1 MFKVSIKAWKFAEI
15 AFNNERKK
23 YKRKQQYKS
32 FVLTLLNH
40 KPSRYWFEI
49 LESDRYK
56 EVLSQRPRLFL
67 KPFKVYLSTQYSIHQ
82 RIKIICDTYDFIYD
96 KQIEKVIWGED
107 HVICE
112 FALKNGLPAKLMIG
126 YNDRYRK
133 EGELVLSLVI
143 DHLDGNVAS
152 LSFAVEK
159 SENNRWLCRIGCL
172 QGRPVVNGIYVT
184 KEAQKLMNGIRP
196 KAFLIE
202 ILQEFC
208 KTLDIASINA
218 IGGKCQAQ
226 NRKHFIHIP
235 LLHAIPFSYN
245 EFWEEMGG
253 KDLGN
258 NWYVLPSVTSRK
270 NITDIKSE
278 KRSGYKKRYVLVD
291 SVKGSLRDYLEN
303 NNCTIKSSPEVLK

>member
-1 MFKVSIKAWKFAEI
+1 MFKASVKAWRFAET
-15 AFNNERKK
+15 AFSNERQK

-32 FVLTLLNH
+32 FVLTLLNR

-96 KQIEKVIWGED
+96 KKIEKIIRGED
-107 HVICE
+107 HLVCE

-143 DHLDGNVAS
+143 DHLVGNVAS
-152 LSFAVEK
+152 LSFSVEK
-159 SENNRWLCRIGCL
+159 NENNKWLCRIGCL
-172 QGRPVVNGIYVT
+172 QGRPVVDGIYVT

-202 ILQEFC
+202 MLQEFC
-208 KTLDIASINA
+208 KTLDIPSINA
-218 IGGKCQAQ
+218 VGGKCQAQ

-235 LLHAIPFSYN
+235 FLHTIPFSYN
-245 EFWEEMGG
+245 DFWEEMGG
-253 KDLGN
+253 QDLGN
-258 NWYVLPSVTSRK
+258 NWYMLPSGTSRK
-270 NITDIKSE
+270 EIADVKSE
-278 KRSGYKKRYVLVD
+278 KRSSYKKRYILID
-291 SVKGSLRDYLEN
+291 SVKDNLRDYLKN
-303 NNCTIKSSPEVLK
+303 NTCKAESSPEVL

>member
-1 MFKVSIKAWKFAEI
+1 MFEESIKAWKFAEI
-15 AFNNERKK
+15 AFRNERHK

-32 FVLTLLNH
+32 FVLTLLNRE
-40 KPSRYWFEI
+40 PSRRWFEI
-49 LESDRYK
+49 LESDRYR

-67 KPFKVYLSTQYSIHQ
+67 KPFKVYLSTQYCIRQ
-82 RIKIICDTYDFIYD
+82 RIKILCDTYDFIYD
-96 KQIEKVIWGED
+96 KKIEKIIWGEE

-112 FALKNGLPAKLMIG
+112 FALKNGLPAKLVIG

-133 EGELVLSLVI
+133 EGELVLSLVM

-152 LSFAVEK
+152 LSFSVEK
-159 SENNRWLCRIGCL
+159 DENNKWLCRIGCL
-172 QGRPVVNGIYVT
+172 QGRPVVDGIYVT

-208 KTLDIASINA
+208 KILDITSINA

-235 LLHAIPFSYN
+235 FLHTIPFCYN
-245 EFWEEMGG
+245 GFWEEIGG
-253 KDLGN
+253 LDLGN
-258 NWYVLPSVTSRK
+258 NWYVLPMITSRK

-278 KRSGYKKRYVLVD
+278 KRAVYRKRYALVD
-291 SVKGSLRDYLEN
+291 SIKESLCDYLESN
-303 NNCTIKSSPEVLK
+303 TCTLKSSPEVLP

>member
-1 MFKVSIKAWKFAEI
+1 MFRIGIKAWNFAKI
-15 AFNNERKK
+15 AFCNERYK
-23 YKRKQQYKS
+23 YMRKQQYKS
-32 FVLTLLNH
+32 FVLALINH
-40 KPSRYWFEI
+40 QSSRYWFEI
-49 LESDRYK
+49 LEKDRYK

-67 KPFKVYLSTQYSIHQ
+67 KPFKVYLSTQYSIRQ

-96 KQIEKVIWGED
+96 AHIEKIMWGED

-143 DHLDGNVAS
+143 DHLYGNIAS
-152 LSFAVEK
+152 VSFSVEK
-159 SENNRWLCRIGCL
+159 NEKNEWLCRIGCL
-172 QGRPVVNGIYVT
+172 QGRPVVNGVYVT

-208 KTLDIASINA
+208 KTLDIKSINA

-226 NRKHFIHIP
+226 NKKHFIHISF
-235 LLHAIPFSYN
+235 LHTIQFSYN
-245 EFWEEMGG
+245 AFWEEMGG
-253 KDLGN
+253 QDLGN
-258 NWYVLPSVTSRK
+258 NWYALPSETSRK
-270 NITDIKSE
+270 NINEIKSE
-278 KRSGYKKRYVLVD
+278 KRASYRKRYELID
-291 SVKGSLRDYLEN
+291 SVKSSLHDYLKN
-303 NNCTIKSSPEVLK
+303 NP